1 MTRHSWGFLPV
12 WAGLSLSACSSAS
25 TGGPADAATDGS
37 GKDATRDAR
46 LDAPHDATHEADIEP
61 DAARDSGPDG
71 PVPTTALVRLA
82 NFSPDSNGLDFC
94 LAPRGTSMWSGPI
107 LGNTLGHGSLG
118 QLTVIDAGLPVDA
131 GHKGTDAGGG
141 VDSGGTHETGAPD
154 ASPDVGTREAGAPD
168 APLDAHVPEGGGT
181 RETGAPDA
189 SPDATSDAQEDAG
202 IPAGARFPR
211 FSPYVAM
218 TPGEYDVRVVAGGAL
233 DCTAPL
239 APDVDDFPPLFAGTV
254 LTFVALGDTVDQGTD
269 PTLALGIVTDDTT
282 VAAGSVALRFVNAV
296 PTVIEVTFAAGTL
309 AKGTSQPYLIAGQFG
324 GAATDSD
331 AGTLDSNDYL
341 LTAPIV
347 DQTWSLINANGSIAT
362 LVAVENANVPAG
374 SLATVVGVGGE
385 SGQDQGNIGILL
397 CLDTPPIVAGETAK
411 CDLLQT
417 AAAPVC
423 DGCL

>member
-141 VDSGGTHETGAPD
+141 VDS
-154 ASPDVGTREAGAPD
+154 
-168 APLDAHVPEGGGT
+168 GGT